1 MRIAVIVPVL
11 NEASEMPDLLA
22 HLRVLKRQGC
32 EIIIVDGGSDDG
44 SDLIG
49 RREGFEVL
57 SAPPGRAKQMNA
69 GARSAASEALLFL
82 HADTRLPV
90 NAVALV
96 REVLEP
102 GSRVWGRFDLEISG
116 HSPMLAVVAFFMN
129 WRSRLS
135 GIATGDQAIFV
146 RKSAFE
152 AVSGFADQPLMEDI
166 ALSLRLRAIS
176 PPACIPARAVTS
188 GRRWERRGVWRTIFL
203 MWRLRLAY
211 WRGVSPE
218 TLARL
223 YR

>member
-11 NEASEMPDLLA
+11 NEASEMPGLLT
-22 HLRVLKRQGC
+22 HLRVLKGQGC
-32 EIIIVDGGSDDG
+32 EIIIVDGGSEDG
-44 SDLIG
+44 SGLAG

-57 SAPPGRAKQMNA
+57 SVPPGRAKQMNA
-69 GARSAASEALLFL
+69 GAKSATSEALLFL
-82 HADTRLPV
+82 HADTRLPA

-96 REVLEP
+96 KEALE
-102 GSRVWGRFDLEISG
+102 SRVWGRFDLEISG
-116 HSPMLAVVAFFMN
+116 RSPILAIVAFFMN
-129 WRSRLS
+129 WRSCLN

-152 AVSGFADQPLMEDI
+152 TVGGFADQPLMEDI
-166 ALSLRLRAIS
+166 ELSLRLRAIS

-218 TLARL
+218 ILASL